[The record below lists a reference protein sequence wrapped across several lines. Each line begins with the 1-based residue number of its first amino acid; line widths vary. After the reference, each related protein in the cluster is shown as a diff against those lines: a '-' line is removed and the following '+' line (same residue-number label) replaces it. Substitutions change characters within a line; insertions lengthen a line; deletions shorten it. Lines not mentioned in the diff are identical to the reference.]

1 MKLPPV
7 VDSGVGSLVPILVFG
22 QEKALHSISS
32 AAAGTAFSRAPE
44 TISGAAAGA
53 AFLRAPETTMPTLPM
68 TKTQHCKYCGN
79 PSKQLTSHLA
89 AGTCYIQR
97 SKCQQ
102 QGYERHGE
110 QHSPFQCRRRE
121 RAQHH
126 QDAVYKCRNGEFRAV
141 TGSAGEL
148 RIIQN
153 LPNLLGLCSPSSGLR
168 RIGGC
173 RCGQKCRIKNR
184 QEFSGPSATI
194 ITGHVQFDG
203 RPVSTL
209 SAGFQRELGSV
220 ICVECHRSLSDVL
233 FIHGERGAGG
243 QLVVDGL
250 HYLLQT
256 GRIHTIV
263 VRRSLGGNILNWRHC
278 LRRRHRL
285 FGRRNEL
292 GGRIIAAR
300 SRWLIAAGGEGCRL
314 LTIVCHVFPLSLPAT
329 SPARKRRDMRA

>member
-1 MKLPPV
+1 MRLPPV
-7 VDSGVGSLVPILVFG
+7 VDFGVGSLVPILVFG
-22 QEKALHSISS
+22 QEKA
-32 AAAGTAFSRAPE
+32 SRS
-44 TISGAAAGA
+44 ISGAAAGA
-53 AFLRAPETTMPTLPM
+53 AFSRAPETTMPTLPM
-68 TKTQHCKYCGN
+68 TKPNTVSTAAIR
-79 PSKQLTSHLA
+79 SKQLTSHLA

-126 QDAVYKCRNGEFRAV
+126 QDAVYKCCNGEFRAV
-141 TGSAGEL
+141 TGSTGEL

-153 LPNLLGLCSPSSGLR
+153 LPGLVLLLRGIR

-173 RCGQKCRIKNR
+173 RCGQSKCRIKNR

-209 SAGFQRELGSV
+209 SAGLQRELCSV

-233 FIHGERGAGG
+233 FIRGERGAGG

-292 GGRIIAAR
+292 GGRIITAR

-314 LTIVCHVFPLSLPAT
+314 LTIVCHDFLFPLSLPAT
-329 SPARKRRDMRA
+329 SPARKRRDM

>member
-1 MKLPPV
+1 MFNEIATSRRFRGWKFGANIGFWPRESFALNFRCGV
-7 VDSGVGSLVPILVFG
+7 LIGLFESSGDNN
-22 QEKALHSISS
+22 AY
-32 AAAGTAFSRAPE
+32 TAND
-44 TISGAAAGA
+44 
-53 AFLRAPETTMPTLPM
+53 
-68 TKTQHCKYCGN
+68 KTQHCKYCGN

-141 TGSAGEL
+141 TRSAGEL

-173 RCGQKCRIKNR
+173 RCGQSKCRIKNR

-194 ITGHVQFDG
+194 ITGHVQSDG
-203 RPVSTL
+203 RPVNTL
-209 SAGFQRELGSV
+209 SAGFQRELSSV
-220 ICVECHRSLSDVL
+220 I
-233 FIHGERGAGG
+233 
-243 QLVVDGL
+243 
-250 HYLLQT
+250 
-256 GRIHTIV
+256 
-263 VRRSLGGNILNWRHC
+263 
-278 LRRRHRL
+278 
-285 FGRRNEL
+285 
-292 GGRIIAAR
+292 
-300 SRWLIAAGGEGCRL
+300 
-314 LTIVCHVFPLSLPAT
+314 
-329 SPARKRRDMRA
+329 

>member
-1 MKLPPV
+1 MFNEIATSRRFRGWKFGANIGFWPRESFALNFRCGV
-7 VDSGVGSLVPILVFG
+7 LSGLF
-22 QEKALHSISS
+22 ESS
-32 AAAGTAFSRAPE
+32 GDNNAYTAND
-44 TISGAAAGA
+44 
-53 AFLRAPETTMPTLPM
+53 
-68 TKTQHCKYCGN
+68 KTQHYLPG
-79 PSKQLTSHLA
+79 LVLL
-89 AGTCYIQR
+89 
-97 SKCQQ
+97 
-102 QGYERHGE
+102 
-110 QHSPFQCRRRE
+110 
-121 RAQHH
+121 
-126 QDAVYKCRNGEFRAV
+126 
-141 TGSAGEL
+141 L
-148 RIIQN
+148 RGI
-153 LPNLLGLCSPSSGLR
+153 R

-173 RCGQKCRIKNR
+173 RCGQSKCRIKNR

-209 SAGFQRELGSV
+209 SAGLQRELGSV

-292 GGRIIAAR
+292 GGRIITAR

-314 LTIVCHVFPLSLPAT
+314 LTIICHDFLLPLSLPAT

>member
-1 MKLPPV
+1 MWNPYRIAILGLTSKPSAPASVIYSEALLKNSINIRGILFIIGITHINREHVIMFNEIATSRRFRGWKFGANIGFWPRESFALNFRCGV
-7 VDSGVGSLVPILVFG
+7 LIGLFESSGDNN
-22 QEKALHSISS
+22 AY
-32 AAAGTAFSRAPE
+32 TAND
-44 TISGAAAGA
+44 
-53 AFLRAPETTMPTLPM
+53 
-68 TKTQHCKYCGN
+68 KTQHCKYCGN

-141 TGSAGEL
+141 TRSAGEL

-209 SAGFQRELGSV
+209 SAGFQRELSSV
-220 ICVECHRSLSDVL
+220 I
-233 FIHGERGAGG
+233 
-243 QLVVDGL
+243 
-250 HYLLQT
+250 
-256 GRIHTIV
+256 
-263 VRRSLGGNILNWRHC
+263 
-278 LRRRHRL
+278 
-285 FGRRNEL
+285 
-292 GGRIIAAR
+292 
-300 SRWLIAAGGEGCRL
+300 
-314 LTIVCHVFPLSLPAT
+314 
-329 SPARKRRDMRA
+329 

>member
-1 MKLPPV
+1 MFNEIATSRRFQGWKFGANIGFWPRESFALNFRCGGR
-7 VDSGVGSLVPILVFG
+7 SGLF
-22 QEKALHSISS
+22 ESS
-32 AAAGTAFSRAPE
+32 GDNNAYTAND
-44 TISGAAAGA
+44 
-53 AFLRAPETTMPTLPM
+53 
-68 TKTQHCKYCGN
+68 KTQHCKYCGN

-126 QDAVYKCRNGEFRAV
+126 QDAVCKCRNGEFRAV
-141 TGSAGEL
+141 TRSAGEL

-173 RCGQKCRIKNR
+173 RCGQSKCRIKNR

-209 SAGFQRELGSV
+209 SAGLQRELGSV

-292 GGRIIAAR
+292 GGRIITAR

-314 LTIVCHVFPLSLPAT
+314 LTIVCHDFLLPLSLPAT

>member
-1 MKLPPV
+1 MFNEIATSRRFRGWKFGANIGFWPRESFALNFRCGV
-7 VDSGVGSLVPILVFG
+7 LSGLF
-22 QEKALHSISS
+22 ESS
-32 AAAGTAFSRAPE
+32 EDNNAYTAND
-44 TISGAAAGA
+44 
-53 AFLRAPETTMPTLPM
+53 
-68 TKTQHCKYCGN
+68 KTQHCKYCGN
-79 PSKQLTSHLA
+79 PTKQLTSHLA

-110 QHSPFQCRRRE
+110 HHSPFQCRRRE

-126 QDAVYKCRNGEFRAV
+126 QDAVCKCCNGEFRAV
-141 TGSAGEL
+141 TGSAGEP

-153 LPNLLGLCSPSSGLR
+153 LPGLVLLLRGIR

-173 RCGQKCRIKNR
+173 RCGQSKCRIKNR

-209 SAGFQRELGSV
+209 SAGLQRELGSV

-292 GGRIIAAR
+292 GGRIITAR

-314 LTIVCHVFPLSLPAT
+314 LTIVCHDFLLPLSLPAT
-329 SPARKRRDMRA
+329 SPARKRRDM